1 MAREVL
7 TYLDALEKLKKYCA
21 YQERAQSEVRK
32 KAFSYGLSSEE
43 AESVITDLIKDNF
56 LNEQRYAEAYV
67 RGKYKFKRWGRKKLE
82 LELKSRQVSSYC
94 IKKGMAQIEP
104 AIYFSNL
111 VYLAEKRL
119 PLTKGKNQAEIKQ
132 KMFRHLLGKGYESNL
147 IEEVL
152 GDLFEGN

>member
-1 MAREVL
+1 MKKEVL

-43 AESVITDLIKDNF
+43 AESVISDLIQENY
-56 LNEQRYAEAYV
+56 LNEQRFAEAFV

-82 LELKSRQVSSYC
+82 LELKARQVSPYC

-104 AIYFSNL
+104 ELYFSNL
-111 VYLAEKRL
+111 VYIAEKRL
-119 PLTKGKNQAEIKQ
+119 PLTKGKHPAEIRQ
-132 KMFRHLLGKGYESNL
+132 KLFQHLLLKGYESHL
-147 IEEVL
+147 IEEVI
-152 GDLFEGN
+152 GDLLE

>member
-1 MAREVL
+1 MKKEVL

-43 AESVITDLIKDNF
+43 TESVISDLIQENY
-56 LNEQRYAEAYV
+56 LNEQRFTEAFV

-82 LELKSRQVSSYC
+82 LELKARQVSSYC

-104 AIYFSNL
+104 EVYYSNL
-111 VYLAEKRL
+111 VHIAEKRL
-119 PLTKGKNQAEIKQ
+119 PLTKGKHPAEIRQ
-132 KMFRHLLGKGYESNL
+132 KLFQHLLSKGYESHL
-147 IEEVL
+147 IEEVIS
-152 GDLFEGN
+152 DLLE

>member
-1 MAREVL
+1 MAKEVL

-21 YQERAQSEVRK
+21 YQERCQMEVRK
-32 KAFSYGLSSEE
+32 KAYSYGLSSEE
-43 AESVITDLIKDNF
+43 AESVITDLIRENF
-56 LNEQRYAEAYV
+56 LNEQRFAEAYV

-82 LELKSRQVSSYC
+82 LELKSRQVTSYC

-111 VYLAEKRL
+111 VHLTEKRL

-132 KMFRHLLGKGYESNL
+132 KLFRHLLSKGYESNL
-147 IEEVL
+147 IEEVVN
-152 GDLFEGN
+152 DIFE